1 MFLDFYIRILFVT
14 TLTVLSLTWLTFFL
28 VKMLSSYKD
37 TGQVTKTKKKK
48 ISIQSSEDDIPEF
61 AINKKPLKIET
72 SFGGGR
78 IGEVFDG
85 GSSE

>member
-1 MFLDFYIRILFVT
+1 MDFYIRILFVT

-48 ISIQSSEDDIPEF
+48 KISIQSSEDDIPEF

-72 SFGGGR
+72 SFGDGR

>member
-1 MFLDFYIRILFVT
+1 M
-14 TLTVLSLTWLTFFL
+14 
-28 VKMLSSYKD
+28 KMLSSYTD
-37 TGQVTKTKKKK
+37 IGQVTKTKKKKK

-61 AINKKPLKIET
+61 AIDQKPPKIET
-72 SFGGGR
+72 SFGNSR

>member
-1 MFLDFYIRILFVT
+1 VADFLSCEDA
-14 TLTVLSLTWLTFFL
+14 FF
-28 VKMLSSYKD
+28 
-37 TGQVTKTKKKK
+37 
-48 ISIQSSEDDIPEF
+48 IQGSEDDIPEF

-72 SFGGGR
+72 SFGDGR